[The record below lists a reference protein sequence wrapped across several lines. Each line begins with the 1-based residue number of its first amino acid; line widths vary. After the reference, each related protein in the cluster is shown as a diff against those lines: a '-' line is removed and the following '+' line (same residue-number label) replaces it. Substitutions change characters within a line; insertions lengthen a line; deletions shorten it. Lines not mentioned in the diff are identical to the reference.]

1 MAVNVAHALAR
12 YVRKAVYPQRV
23 ALCDHE
29 SLKSADAADKIS
41 VVLGKIFSHE
51 AEVILA
57 RARIEQMAAGGMRLA
72 AFYRHYAAHRADV
85 SRAEAYAVIGAVQHI
100 GKLVNK
106 RIVAS
111 YDNEAMPELILI
123 RQQAHPDMVSALEAL
138 DLLRNFHYAV
148 GLHERRDHAAS
159 AAERRRC
166 ELIADISHAHT
177 DKLAVFKPRHNRA
190 R

>member
-1 MAVNVAHALAR
+1 M
-12 YVRKAVYPQRV
+12 
-23 ALCDHE
+23 
-29 SLKSADAADKIS
+29 
-41 VVLGKIFSHE
+41 
-51 AEVILA
+51 
-57 RARIEQMAAGGMRLA
+57 
-72 AFYRHYAAHRADV
+72 
-85 SRAEAYAVIGAVQHI
+85 IGAVQHI

-159 AAERRRC
+159 AAEWRRC
-166 ELIADISHAHT
+166 ELIADISHTHA